1 MKYCKWRQIPE
12 NLSVPISLVD
22 IPQSTLPLT
31 LGLEVEHA
39 SDDDVVDGELAAV
52 AAAVVGVV
60 VDVDVVV
67 V

>member
-1 MKYCKWRQIPE
+1 M
-12 NLSVPISLVD
+12 PISLVD